1 MSKRMLWRD
10 IRCTFR
16 KSIGRFVSIVAL
28 LALGAFALVGLKV
41 SGPDM
46 RATAERYVSGYQLAD
61 IAVTGDMGLDED
73 DEAKIEQASGVEKVE
88 YGYLKDVTVSG
99 THDAIRIWSK
109 PDSISEFEVIDGRL
123 PESDGEIAVSSG
135 LAEEHPIGSTI
146 DFDEKAAVDG
156 SMALSSHS
164 FTVVGV
170 VNSPEIISDTNQGV
184 TQSGTGNL
192 AGYAVAMPDVFDV
205 DYHMVARLAYED
217 TAGLDPFSQ
226 TYLDLVAAHKGELED
241 LLKDQPEHRLATV
254 QAEYQDSIDE
264 GQKKVDD
271 ANQQLSD
278 AKSQLD
284 DAAAQIADAH
294 QQISDSDA
302 ELEDAAAQLADGRDK
317 LSASWDQLASG
328 KDTLD
333 ATRSKLASS
342 EPQFRSAAAQL
353 ADGRNQLDKKQ
364 AEYDAGVKA
373 LADAKTQ
380 AKQQAATAQAQ
391 IDDSRQKLEDG
402 KARYKA
408 GLVEP
413 LDQLGGQLTDLGEQS
428 GNEGLAN
435 LGKKLTDLGN
445 QLESTQDDATLA
457 KLAKNLANLVEP
469 LENVG
474 APEEL
479 TDQIQNFDTFMNTD
493 ADPNTAGDDGGYIAV
508 MAQLDTAQQQLDE
521 QVAAG
526 NAQFADEQAELDA
539 AAQQLSAARNELSA
553 RQAEYDAGKATYDQ
567 GVAAYN
573 EGLSTYYAGL
583 DDWQEAATELQEKQG
598 EYEEGAAQLAQAKDE
613 LASKEADY
621 ESGLAEYEDAK
632 PDAEQKIADGE
643 ADLADAR
650 VTLAKLE
657 TPAYNVY
664 NRRETPGAEGYTTY
678 DSISEIVDSLANIFP
693 YFLYLV
699 AVLVVSTTMTR
710 MVDEERI
717 GVGTLKALGYDDR
730 DVLKK
735 FVFYGVTAAVIGT
748 AIGVALGHTLL
759 PYIVYSAYRHGFTLP
774 PIELHFYWDV
784 SLTCLALAII
794 TVVLPAYLVARSEL
808 AERPAALLLPK
819 APAAGSKI
827 LLERIGFIWRRL
839 TFLRKVTA
847 RNLFRYKKRSLM
859 TIIGVA
865 GAVCLIFTGFAVQ
878 HSIGVIADTQFGDI
892 IGYDLIVAE
901 NAHVDE
907 DEQAAI
913 NDLLSSDSM
922 ASSADVTY
930 ESLTKQAGAKN
941 DEQDITLLVPE
952 DTDEFAKYLDL
963 RNRATGEQL
972 ELGDDGAVISERF
985 AELTGTKVG
994 DTLTF
999 RDADNVERSVTVTG
1013 ICEMYMN
1020 HFMFMSRPAYEKV
1033 FGKEAVTN
1041 AHLATLKDNGTEAT
1055 EDMAARFMALSGVKG
1070 VVQSTMLTNVIHDI
1084 VNSLDRIMTI
1094 LIIVATLLAIV
1105 IVYNLVTINVSER
1118 IRELSTVKVL
1128 GFYDSEVSMY
1138 IYRETIILSAIAI
1151 PVGWIFGRL
1160 LQLYIIT
1167 AVPPEKVMFSP
1178 TTGWLPFAISAGV
1191 VAVVVWIQYYIV
1203 KHNLRH
1209 IDMLEAL
1216 KSVD

>member
-1 MSKRMLWRD
+1 
-10 IRCTFR
+10 
-16 KSIGRFVSIVAL
+16 
-28 LALGAFALVGLKV
+28 
-41 SGPDM
+41 M

-61 IAVTGDMGLDED
+61 ITVTGDMGLDED
-73 DEAKIEQASGVEKVE
+73 DESKIEQASGVEKVE

-109 PDSISEFEVIDGRL
+109 PDSISEFEVLDGRL
-123 PESDGEIAVSSG
+123 PESDDEIAVSSK
-135 LAEEHPIGSTI
+135 LAEEHSIGSTI
-146 DFDEKAAVDG
+146 DFDEKAAMDG

-170 VNSPEIISDTNQGV
+170 VNSAEIISDTNQGV

-192 AGYAVAMPDVFDV
+192 AGYAVVMPDVFDV
-205 DYHMVARLAYED
+205 DYHMVARLTYED

-226 TYLDLVAAHKGELED
+226 KYLDLVAAHKGELED
-241 LLKDQPEHRLATV
+241 LLKDQPEHRLATI

-271 ANQQLSD
+271 ANRQLND
-278 AKSQLD
+278 AKSKLD

-302 ELEDAAAQLADGRDK
+302 ELEDAATQLADGRDK

-328 KDTLD
+328 KDALD
-333 ATRSKLASS
+333 ATRSKLAAS
-342 EPQFRSAAAQL
+342 EPQLQSAAAQL
-353 ADGRNQLDKKQ
+353 ADGRSQLDEKQ

-373 LADAKTQ
+373 LANAKAQ
-380 AKQQAATAQAQ
+380 AKQQADTAQGQ
-391 IDDSRQKLEDG
+391 IDESRQKLEDG
-402 KARYKA
+402 KAAYKEKLA
-408 GLVEP
+408 ALDDQITELNEQLQLLKDQGASEAEI
-413 LDQLGGQLTDLGEQS
+413 DQLQNSIQLAMT
-428 GNEGLAN
+428 AR
-435 LGKKLTDLGN
+435 
-445 QLESTQDDATLA
+445 DAL
-457 KLAKNLANLVEP
+457 
-469 LENVG
+469 NV
-474 APEEL
+474 A
-479 TDQIQNFDTFMNTD
+479 FDTFMNKD
-493 ADPNTAGDDGGYIAV
+493 ADPNTSGDDGGYTVV

-526 NAQFADEQAELDA
+526 NTQFAAKQAELDA
-539 AAQQLSAARNELSA
+539 AAQQLSAARDELAA

-598 EYEEGAAQLAQAKDE
+598 EYEEGAAQLAEAKDE

-632 PDAEQKIADGE
+632 PDTQQKIADGE

-650 VTLAKLE
+650 ATLAKLE

-717 GVGTLKALGYDDR
+717 GAGTLKALGYDDR

-784 SLTCLALAII
+784 SLVCLALALI

-827 LLERIGFIWRRL
+827 LLERLGFIWRRL
-839 TFLRKVTA
+839 PFLRKMTT

-878 HSIGVIADTQFGDI
+878 HSIGVIADRQFGDI

-907 DEQAAI
+907 DERAAI
-913 NDLLSSDSM
+913 NELLSSDDVESH
-922 ASSADVTY
+922 ADVTY

-952 DTDEFAKYLDL
+952 DADELTKYLDL
-963 RNRATGEQL
+963 RDRATGDRL
-972 ELGDDGAVISERF
+972 ELGDDGAIISERF

-999 RDADNVERSVTVTG
+999 RDTDNVERSVTVTG
-1013 ICEMYMN
+1013 VCEMYMN

-1033 FGKEAVTN
+1033 FGKEATTN
-1041 AHLATLKDNGTEAT
+1041 AHVATLKDNNTEAT

-1070 VVQSTMLTNVIHDI
+1070 VVQSTMLINVIHDI

-1128 GFYDSEVSMY
+1128 GFYDGEVSMY

-1203 KHNLRH
+1203 KHSLRH
-1209 IDMLEAL
+1209 VDMLEAL